1 VKGRRSSVHLS
12 LPSVTHLRLV
22 SVTRPSLPPLAYG
35 SFRREWN
42 ERRIRDVEGRHAI
55 HLSSRFLSQ
64 SFILRPLESH
74 ASYSRSLPRR
84 SLTRLLGSLRS
95 PRHLVRY
102 ASRTE
107 WNGGRER
114 SMRGERGERLSCL
127 THVGPSFHSCPPFV
141 SRREP

>member
-1 VKGRRSSVHLS
+1 MKGRRSSVHLS

>member
-1 VKGRRSSVHLS
+1 MTE
-12 LPSVTHLRLV
+12 VT
-22 SVTRPSLPPLAYG
+22 SG
-35 SFRREWN
+35 EWPGT
-42 ERRIRDVEGRHAI
+42 GRHAI

-114 SMRGERGERLSCL
+114 SMRGERGE
-127 THVGPSFHSCPPFV
+127 
-141 SRREP
+141 